1 MTNLSRPDAADS
13 ESELRARATAA
24 LEGADTLSAVQVARE
39 LLLAAPTIRSA
50 RALRVALAAQ
60 RARHPGLKPIRVALV
75 SSFSSEF
82 LHDHLV
88 AWGLGSGLDVDIY
101 QAGFG
106 LFRQEI
112 LDAASGLYR
121 YQPDVV
127 VVAVEGED
135 WFPPAYRDFLRNM
148 DRDSKAEVEGW
159 QNEVVTLLRT
169 LRNRTTATVLIH
181 NLASPAYGALGA
193 ADAKHSDGQ
202 YAAVRRLNDVLV
214 SVASEVTDVHLVDY
228 AGLVNRHGAL
238 NWYDARMRHYA
249 RAPIA
254 GPMQSFLAAEYVK
267 FLRALRGL
275 AKKCLVVDLDN
286 TLWGGVVGEDG
297 PLGVQLG
304 ATYPGSAFAEFQQ
317 YLLGLRARGVILA
330 IASKNNPGDVDEIFA
345 ANKAMVLAPQHFAA
359 IEVHWRSKSES
370 VASIATRLGIGL
382 EHVVFVDDNPAECE
396 EVRRNLPA
404 VTVVCLPPQPERFI
418 DVLSREGLFDTVTL
432 SVEDRRRGDLYRQ
445 RSQAENMRASAGS
458 VEDYYRELRMQ
469 LSFAPVHQ
477 ASLARAAQ
485 LTQKTNQFNVTT
497 RRSTE
502 SDISR
507 RARDPG
513 WIVTTIAVRDR
524 FGDHGIVGV
533 LMAKHT
539 GDVVEIDTLLLSCRV
554 IGRTI
559 ETAMLA
565 HVCDCARARG
575 ATAVTGTVIPTA
587 RNDPAR
593 DLFARHGF
601 AKMAE
606 DVDGTTH
613 WRLDPV
619 QRGVPWPEWFERAVE
634 SAASEL
640 GD

>member
-1 MTNLSRPDAADS
+1 
-13 ESELRARATAA
+13 
-24 LEGADTLSAVQVARE
+24 
-39 LLLAAPTIRSA
+39 
-50 RALRVALAAQ
+50 
-60 RARHPGLKPIRVALV
+60 
-75 SSFSSEF
+75 
-82 LHDHLV
+82 
-88 AWGLGSGLDVDIY
+88 
-101 QAGFG
+101 
-106 LFRQEI
+106 
-112 LDAASGLYR
+112 
-121 YQPDVV
+121 
-127 VVAVEGED
+127 
-135 WFPPAYRDFLRNM
+135 
-148 DRDSKAEVEGW
+148 
-159 QNEVVTLLRT
+159 
-169 LRNRTTATVLIH
+169 
-181 NLASPAYGALGA
+181 
-193 ADAKHSDGQ
+193 
-202 YAAVRRLNDVLV
+202 
-214 SVASEVTDVHLVDY
+214 
-228 AGLVNRHGAL
+228 
-238 NWYDARMRHYA
+238 
-249 RAPIA
+249 
-254 GPMQSFLAAEYVK
+254 
-267 FLRALRGL
+267 
-275 AKKCLVVDLDN
+275 
-286 TLWGGVVGEDG
+286 
-297 PLGVQLG
+297 
-304 ATYPGSAFAEFQQ
+304 
-317 YLLGLRARGVILA
+317 
-330 IASKNNPGDVDEIFA
+330 
-345 ANKAMVLAPQHFAA
+345 
-359 IEVHWRSKSES
+359 
-370 VASIATRLGIGL
+370 
-382 EHVVFVDDNPAECE
+382 
-396 EVRRNLPA
+396 
-404 VTVVCLPPQPERFI
+404 
-418 DVLSREGLFDTVTL
+418 VLSREGLFDTVTL